1 VLALLEAARHN
12 PEDDTPRLALV
23 DWLAEH
29 EQPQR
34 AQFIRLQ
41 CQVGPAS
48 ASLATHERHLQQ
60 ARCRAMLEQDGGAWL
75 GSLWRWPAHALWHR
89 GLLAF
94 RIPRRFHHGLVL
106 QMASWLDSLLLE
118 IGGRQSLER
127 AVTLVTHTQLN
138 HLCLDLRTPLS
149 ETVLLDCLI
158 GLPESACLRTLSF
171 SWPLG
176 LLHHPE
182 GLAHA
187 VPALGEDFLEQLLSC
202 PLGRH
207 LSHLG
212 SDFPFASAQE
222 ALIRSRGVEP
232 VHAPQPWWMHRLD
245 PRLFHKPD
253 SSIQQ

>member
-12 PEDDTPRLALV
+12 PEDDTPRLALA
-23 DWLAEH
+23 DWLVEH

-41 CQVGPAS
+41 CQVGPPS
-48 ASLATHERHLQQ
+48 ASLATHEHLFLQ
-60 ARCRAMLEQDGGAWL
+60 ARCRAMLEQHGGAWL
-75 GSLWRWPAHALWHR
+75 GPLWRWPAHALWHR

-106 QMASWLDSLLLE
+106 QMAAWLDSLLLE

-127 AVTLVTHTQLN
+127 AVTLVTQTQLN
-138 HLCLDLRTPLS
+138 HLCLDLRTALS
-149 ETVLLDCLI
+149 EAALLERLAW
-158 GLPESACLRTLSF
+158 LPESACLRTLSF

-176 LLHHPE
+176 LLRHPE

-187 VPALGEDFLEQLLSC
+187 VPAQGEAVLEQLLSS

-212 SDFPFASAQE
+212 SDFPFTSTQE

-232 VHAPQPWWMHRLD
+232 VHAPQRWWMHRLD
-245 PRLFHKPD
+245 PRLFRKPD
-253 SSIQQ
+253 SSSQE